1 MKNKFLKFAL
11 GCAAAS
17 LFLTACG
24 DESSGGLPVVPSSA
38 ADPTMSSAV
47 PTNSSAVE
55 PTSSAT
61 TPASQGTDPLE
72 SSSSVALPPES
83 SETVTPPESSPAG
96 TGYTPGTLEEE
107 IAKDAPFVEAS
118 SANGTLI
125 PVADMLASIQ
135 PTDRVIFVLRHARRG
150 SGTGRDVKLH
160 NTGVNQ
166 AQSLG
171 AAIAAVNPIE
181 PIFYAHSDFVRTQ
194 STAENIFVGRGGDA
208 TQFTST
214 VVQKLAG
221 GGYVKN
227 DSLLALHAEEDFETN
242 QLQTFASWM
251 YKGLYTDAFND
262 LTETSVALL
271 TQHILPAFPPE
282 YRIGIMISHDMVVA
296 PLTAYL
302 TKLAVDFKAYESLKQ
317 WCGFV
322 QGVAIVIAEDGSRTY
337 YPVNGLYGDYAYLD
351 GNS

>member
-1 MKNKFLKFAL
+1 MKKSFQKFIPGFAI
-11 GCAAAS
+11 AAAI
-17 LFLTACG
+17 LFSACDSG
-24 DESSGGLPVVPSSA
+24 NSNGLSPVGPESSADNQPLSSSVLTSSA
-38 ADPTMSSAV
+38 AVPASSDVAPV
-47 PTNSSAVE
+47 
-55 PTSSAT
+55 
-61 TPASQGTDPLE
+61 SQGTDPVV
-72 SSSSVALPPES
+72 SSSSVALLPES
-83 SETVTPPESSPAG
+83 SAAVPESSVSG
-96 TGYTPGTLEEE
+96 TGYQPGTLEEE

-118 SANGTLI
+118 AANAALI
-125 PVADMLASIQ
+125 PVADLLASIKA
-135 PTDRVIFVLRHARRG
+135 TDRVIFVLRHARRG

-171 AAIAAVNPIE
+171 AAIAAVNATE

-194 STAENIFVGRGGDA
+194 STAENIYLGRGGDPA
-208 TQFTST
+208 LFTST

-227 DSLLALHAEEDFETN
+227 DSLLALHAEQDFETN

-296 PLTAYL
+296 PLTAYC

-322 QGVAIVIAEDGSRTY
+322 QGLAIVIAADGSRTY

>member
-1 MKNKFLKFAL
+1 MKKSFQKFILGFAI
-11 GCAAAS
+11 AAAI
-17 LFLTACG
+17 LFSAC
-24 DESSGGLPVVPSSA
+24 DSGNSNGLSPVGPDSSA
-38 ADPTMSSAV
+38 GNQTLSSSV
-47 PTNSSAVE
+47 
-55 PTSSAT
+55 PTSSAVA
-61 TPASQGTDPLE
+61 PESQGANPE
-72 SSSSVALPPES
+72 VSSSSIAVPPES
-83 SETVTPPESSPAG
+83 STTVPGSSASNE
-96 TGYTPGTLEEE
+96 GYQAGTLEEE
-107 IAKDAPFVEAS
+107 IAKDAAFVEAS

-125 PVADMLASIQ
+125 PVADLLASLQ
-135 PTDRVIFVLRHARRG
+135 STDRVIFVLRHARRG
-150 SGTGRDVKLH
+150 SGTGRETQLH
-160 NTGVNQ
+160 MTGKDQ
-166 AQSLG
+166 AASLG
-171 AAIAAVNPIE
+171 AAIASVNMTD
-181 PIFYAHSDFVRTQ
+181 PIFYAHSDFVRTRQ
-194 STAENIFVGRGGDA
+194 TALFIYAGRGGDT
-208 TQFTST
+208 TQFVST
-214 VVQKLAG
+214 IVPKLAG

-227 DSLLALHAEEDFETN
+227 DSLLALHAEEDFATN

-296 PLTAYL
+296 PLTAYC

-322 QGVAIVIAEDGSRTY
+322 QGLAIVIAADGSRTY